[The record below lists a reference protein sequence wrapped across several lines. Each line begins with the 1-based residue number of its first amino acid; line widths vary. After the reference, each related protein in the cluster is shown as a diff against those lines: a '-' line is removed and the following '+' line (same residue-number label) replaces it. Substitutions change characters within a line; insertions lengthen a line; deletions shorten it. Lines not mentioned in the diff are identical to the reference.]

1 MKIMSVVGARPNF
14 MKIAPITDELKKL
27 GVSHKIVH
35 TGQHYDY
42 RMARLFFEDLGLPK
56 PDINLNVGS
65 GTHAVQTAEVMT
77 RLDPVLS
84 SESPS
89 LVIVVGDVNSTMA
102 ATITAV
108 KRGIPVAHVEAGL
121 RSFDRTMPEEINR
134 MLTDSI
140 ADMHFTT
147 EQSANDNLVREGIDP
162 SRIVFV
168 GNTMIDTL
176 LKHVDRASTSPI
188 LEDLGI
194 RPREYGVA
202 TLHRPSNVDSRENL
216 ESILAALNE
225 IAVDLPVIFPAHPR
239 TKKLIADF
247 NLGHLVMEAAENRHS
262 GVHMIEPL
270 GYLDF
275 LKLMREA
282 RIVFTDSGGIQE
294 ETTVLELPCL
304 TLRENTERPVTIT
317 AGTNTLVG
325 TDRAKIVVEA
335 RRRLDEGSMRL
346 HARAPLGDGHA
357 AERIVAAIYS
367 RIGGGALQ
375 GAGR

>member
-1 MKIMSVVGARPNF
+1 MKILSVVGARPNF
-14 MKIAPITDELKKL
+14 MKIAPITDELKKM
-27 GVSHKIVH
+27 GVQHKIVH

-56 PDINLNVGS
+56 PDIDLNVGS
-65 GTHAVQTAEVMT
+65 GTHAAQTAEVMS
-77 RLDPVLS
+77 RLDPVLV
-84 SESPS
+84 EEAPS

-108 KRGIPVAHVEAGL
+108 KRGVPVAHIEAGL

-140 ADMHFTT
+140 SDIHFTT
-147 EQSANDNLVREGIDP
+147 EQSANDNLAREGVSAD
-162 SRIVFV
+162 RIEFV

-176 LKHVDRASTSPI
+176 MKHVKRASSSQI
-188 LEDLGI
+188 LEELAI
-194 RPREYGVA
+194 RSKEYGVA
-202 TLHRPSNVDSRENL
+202 TLHRPSNVDTRENL
-216 ESILAALNE
+216 ENILGALNE
-225 IAVDLPVIFPAHPR
+225 IAADLPIIFPCHPR
-239 TKKLIADF
+239 TRKYIADF
-247 NLGHLVMEAAENRHS
+247 GLTHLVSEDSANRHS

-275 LKLMREA
+275 LKLMKEA

-304 TLRENTERPVTIT
+304 TLRENTERPITIT

-325 TDRAKIVVEA
+325 TDRRKIVTEA

-346 HARAPLGDGHA
+346 GARPPLWDGHA
-357 AERIVAAIYS
+357 AERIVASIFT
-367 RIGGGALQ
+367 RIGGGAFE

>member
-65 GTHAVQTAEVMT
+65 GTHAAQTAEVMS
-77 RLDPVLS
+77 RLDPVLV
-84 SESPS
+84 EENPS
-89 LVIVVGDVNSTMA
+89 LIIVVGDVNSTVA

-108 KRGIPVAHVEAGL
+108 KRGIPVAHIEAGL

-140 ADMHFTT
+140 SDIHFTT
-147 EQSANDNLVREGIDP
+147 EQSANENLAKEGI
-162 SRIVFV
+162 SAERIEFV

-176 LKHVDRASTSPI
+176 LKHVKRASSSSI
-188 LEDLGI
+188 LEELCI
-194 RPREYGVA
+194 RSKEYGVA
-202 TLHRPSNVDSRENL
+202 TLHRPSNVDSREHL
-216 ESILAALNE
+216 ENILGALNE
-225 IAVDLPVIFPAHPR
+225 IAADLPIIFPAHPR
-239 TKKLIADF
+239 TRKYIADF
-247 NLGHLVMEAAENRHS
+247 GLGHLVSESSNRHS

-275 LKLMREA
+275 LKLMKEA

-325 TDRAKIVVEA
+325 TDREKIVVEA

-346 HARAPLGDGHA
+346 HARPPLWDGHA

>member
-1 MKIMSVVGARPNF
+1 MKILCVVGARPNF
-14 MKIAPITDELKKL
+14 MKIAPITDELKKM
-27 GVSHKIVH
+27 GVAHKMVH

-304 TLRENTERPVTIT
+304 TLRENTERPITIT

-325 TDRAKIVVEA
+325 TDRNKIVTEA
-335 RRRLDEGSMRL
+335 RRRLDQGFVHL
-346 HARAPLGDGHA
+346 DARPPLWDGRA
-357 AERIVAAIYS
+357 AERIVAAIFS
-367 RIGGGALQ
+367 RVGGAAYQ
-375 GAGR
+375 SAGQ